1 MLRTSCLLMAGLA
14 LGLAP
19 GLAAEPEDAFAAFA
33 AGVESRVTEFKLKNG
48 LEVIVY
54 VDSSAPVV
62 STSVFYRVGSYHD
75 PAGLTGLSH
84 MTEHMTFQRSNMF
97 KPGDFFR
104 LVRKVGGSNNGFTPP
119 FYTGYFETFSSDRW
133 ELALKL
139 EAARMARCE
148 ITETDFA
155 SEHQVVA
162 EEDRLGE
169 NMPMAV
175 LWREFYATALLANPQ
190 RNTGWS
196 DDINRYTADIV
207 RDWYRRYYN
216 PANAVLV
223 IAGDIRPD
231 DARRKAEKQFSG
243 LKGVPVKLPDY
254 YNIEP
259 KQTGPRRVVVRRQVA
274 QPLVMIGFH
283 TPGIRDSNYIAG
295 SVAAQ
300 LLAGGRTSR
309 LYRALVNETGLA
321 SSVWGYNSV
330 QRDPSLL
337 ILSISPRAESLIPR
351 IEQVVERELA
361 RLRTDLMSERELQ
374 QCRNSALAG
383 KIFTQDN
390 IDWVGFQLAGS
401 QIAVGSWRD
410 FANELARINRMT
422 REQVRDFCQRHLT
435 VNNST
440 TGLLVNEKEE
450 R

>member
-1 MLRTSCLLMAGLA
+1 
-14 LGLAP
+14 
-19 GLAAEPEDAFAAFA
+19 
-33 AGVESRVTEFKLKNG
+33 
-48 LEVIVY
+48 
-54 VDSSAPVV
+54 
-62 STSVFYRVGSYHD
+62 
-75 PAGLTGLSH
+75 
-84 MTEHMTFQRSNMF
+84 
-97 KPGDFFR
+97 
-104 LVRKVGGSNNGFTPP
+104 
-119 FYTGYFETFSSDRW
+119 
-133 ELALKL
+133 
-139 EAARMARCE
+139 
-148 ITETDFA
+148 
-155 SEHQVVA
+155 
-162 EEDRLGE
+162 
-169 NMPMAV
+169 
-175 LWREFYATALLANPQ
+175 
-190 RNTGWS
+190 
-196 DDINRYTADIV
+196 
-207 RDWYRRYYN
+207 
-216 PANAVLV
+216 
-223 IAGDIRPD
+223 
-231 DARRKAEKQFSG
+231 
-243 LKGVPVKLPDY
+243 
-254 YNIEP
+254 
-259 KQTGPRRVVVRRQVA
+259 
-274 QPLVMIGFH
+274 MIGFH